1 VCHDLS
7 FSNAWAGQTAINHN
21 RCLFMTASDFF
32 GRLRA
37 AQALT
42 EDFDD
47 IVAEFGRGCPCKNP
61 PLKSKGK
68 AYLKSTT
75 HDKAFNK
82 AGGKF
87 VGMTVRAA
95 LMLPVDVVHVQGAQR
110 IGEEGDGGVPA
121 EHHDDDAEN
130 PWIYEV
136 NEVDNFDEME
146 NQVDADD
153 DARHANADDD
163 ADEDLSDIV
172 IDEE

>member
-1 VCHDLS
+1 
-7 FSNAWAGQTAINHN
+7 
-21 RCLFMTASDFF
+21 MTAADFF

-42 EDFDD
+42 EDFDK
-47 IVAEFGRGCPCKNP
+47 VVEEFGRGCPCKNP

-68 AYLKSTT
+68 AHLKSTT

-82 AGGKF
+82 ADGKF
-87 VGMTVRAA
+87 FGMTVRAA
-95 LMLPVDVVHVQGAQR
+95 LMLPVDVVHVQGARR
-110 IGEEGDGGVPA
+110 IGEEVDGGVSA
-121 EHHDDDAEN
+121 EHQDDDAEN

-146 NQVDADD
+146 IQVDADD
-153 DARHANADDD
+153 DARLANDDD
-163 ADEDLSDIV
+163 ADEYLSDIM